1 MKKYRIFKKK
11 MFEGMEKYESRLNDE
26 CRKGYRP
33 ISMTYDHTTGICV
46 FLEKNKLNS
55 EANA

>member
-11 MFEGMEKYESRLNDE
+11 MFEGMEKYEARLNDE

-46 FLEKNKLNS
+46 LLEKTS
-55 EANA
+55 